1 MTTEALKEIADRCRR
16 METRLTKFMEAQ
28 GFDTRVQRPLFLS
41 TGELRVPSLAV
52 SLQDCLAAIPPD
64 WSDDDEIFVTHH
76 GQTVMSVFV
85 PSRAAQK

>member
-1 MTTEALKEIADRCRR
+1 MTDTTLKEIADRCRR

-52 SLQDCLAAIPPD
+52 SLQDCLAVIPSD
-64 WSDDDEIFVTHH
+64 WSDEDEIFVTHQ
-76 GQTVMSVFV
+76 GDTVLSLFM
-85 PSRAAQK
+85 PEREAR

>member
-1 MTTEALKEIADRCRR
+1 MTDTTLKEIADRCRR

-52 SLQDCLAAIPPD
+52 SLQDCMSVVPPD
-64 WSDDDEIFVTHH
+64 WNSDEEIFVTLQ
-76 GQTVMSVFV
+76 GEPVLSLFV
-85 PSRAAQK
+85 DSRRAR